1 MNNNNNSNNYNN
13 GNYNSGNYNGGNYNS
28 GNYNSDNYNSGNYQ
42 YNNEEVQL
50 MNELSSNQAANPYA
64 TANPYADE
72 NSNFFLA
79 IVGGSVVAFICS
91 LLWAAITYLTDYQFG
106 IMAIGVGFLVGSSI
120 KVLGKGKSSKFG
132 ILGALLST
140 FSCFL
145 GNLIYVYAYFAKI
158 FAMSFFDAIGD
169 LPFSEAISIV
179 FKASG
184 LIDILFYILAIYIG
198 YKSSIKN

>member
-1 MNNNNNSNNYNN
+1 M
-13 GNYNSGNYNGGNYNS
+13 
-28 GNYNSDNYNSGNYQ
+28 
-42 YNNEEVQL
+42 
-50 MNELSSNQAANPYA
+50 
-64 TANPYADE
+64 
-72 NSNFFLA
+72 
-79 IVGGSVVAFICS
+79 AFICS

-120 KVLGKGKSSKFG
+120 KVFRKGQKQQIWNFRCTS
-132 ILGALLST
+132 IYVQL
-140 FSCFL
+140 FL

-184 LIDILFYILAIYIG
+184 LIGHIILYFSYLYRL
-198 YKSSIKN
+198 